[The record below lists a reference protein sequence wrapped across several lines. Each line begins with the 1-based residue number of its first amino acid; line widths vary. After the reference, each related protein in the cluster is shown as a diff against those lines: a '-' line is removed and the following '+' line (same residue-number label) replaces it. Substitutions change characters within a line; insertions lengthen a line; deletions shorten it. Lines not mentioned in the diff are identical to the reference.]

1 MVFQLCQFV
10 SIELAP
16 AVVAASKILAGY
28 TANSWGELHPA
39 LREHADTDFIKD
51 TFSIDGIKGLTK
63 LRANYVTE
71 AVMLALQG
79 RTAMASATL
88 RELVQKHES
97 IIHQMDACCG
107 IGAVDTDQLTSAYG
121 TAFTS
126 LLQKQTFTIQE
137 VTEDT
142 SSKSEQNTSTAT
154 TAEAS
159 TTSAATSRP
168 RSQTTQQ
175 PSSASSA
182 SRVLSLA
189 SISCLSADNTQSQHD
204 ANADVD
210 IFPTTESLH
219 AFRLH
224 LAADMMLKSRQT
236 VLTSCV
242 AVATNSVTTDK

>member
-1 MVFQLCQFV
+1 
-10 SIELAP
+10 
-16 AVVAASKILAGY
+16 
-28 TANSWGELHPA
+28 
-39 LREHADTDFIKD
+39 
-51 TFSIDGIKGLTK
+51 
-63 LRANYVTE
+63 
-71 AVMLALQG
+71 
-79 RTAMASATL
+79 MASATL

-159 TTSAATSRP
+159 TTSAA
-168 RSQTTQQ
+168 
-175 PSSASSA
+175 